1 MYGSASY
8 TIEYLQY
15 LLEPHKIH
23 ASAMGTREVL
33 GAIDR
38 VSMNFL
44 FDDILVNSRISMNGE
59 TLQQALFYFE
69 KGYIRIPNYWKA
81 REYFLVVDGVEQRIQ
96 HPCVYE
102 MKYEAEHIHACLETG
117 RLESPILRAEQ
128 SILCCFL
135 VDEILRQLSQQ
146 EVLCCID

>member
-1 MYGSASY
+1 M
-8 TIEYLQY
+8 
-15 LLEPHKIH
+15 
-23 ASAMGTREVL
+23 
-33 GAIDR
+33 
-38 VSMNFL
+38 
-44 FDDILVNSRISMNGE
+44 
-59 TLQQALFYFE
+59 
-69 KGYIRIPNYWKA
+69 
-81 REYFLVVDGVEQRIQ
+81 DGVEQRIQ

-146 EVLCCID
+146 EVVCCID